1 LKYKVKVYFLILQY
15 FFLSLKQ
22 KKVKPV
28 EQYYL
33 NQKEPYQS
41 IMLYVRSIILN
52 TLPEAEERYS
62 YKIPFYNCHK
72 KPMLY
77 MNILKGTNYVDVAFV
92 QGILLEKQFPI
103 LKDDKKRKQV
113 RSIQLKTLEDLDHDN
128 FEQLLKE
135 ASAVLSRSKKAW
147 FI

>member
-1 LKYKVKVYFLILQY
+1 M
-15 FFLSLKQ
+15 
-22 KKVKPV
+22 KPV
-28 EQYYL
+28 DEYFL

-72 KPMLY
+72 KPMIYL
-77 MNILKGTNYVDVAFV
+77 NILKGTNYVDVAFV
-92 QGILLEKQFPI
+92 QGILLEKQFPV
-103 LKDDKKRKQV
+103 LKNDNKRKQV
-113 RSIQLKTLEDLDHDN
+113 RSIQLKTLEDLDHAN
-128 FEQLLKE
+128 FVALLHE
-135 ASAVLSRSKKAW
+135 ASDLLSKSKKAW